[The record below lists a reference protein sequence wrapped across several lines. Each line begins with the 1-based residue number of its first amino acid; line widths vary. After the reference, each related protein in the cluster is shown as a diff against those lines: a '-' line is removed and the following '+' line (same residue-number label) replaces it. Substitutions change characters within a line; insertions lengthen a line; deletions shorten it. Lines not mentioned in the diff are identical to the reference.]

1 MNTIQKESDSKVKLK
16 LIICIRLATNCCQFD
31 SARYPLSAMKL
42 NPRTDKNTQ
51 TIKDGS
57 TPLKQAS
64 EKCGLALNLVVYN
77 KTPLSRREL
86 GFE

>member
-1 MNTIQKESDSKVKLK
+1 MNTIQKDSDNKVKLK
-16 LIICIRLATNCCQFD
+16 LIIWISLPQTAANFD

-42 NPRTDKNTQ
+42 NSQTDKNTQ

-64 EKCGLALNLVVYN
+64 EKFGSVLNLVVYN
-77 KTPLSRREL
+77 KTLLSKREL